1 MTKLEEIEVQ
11 NIKLQKQIDLLT
23 TLLTQIS
30 ASHNELVK
38 NAKSQATVTLDCN
51 KRLGHLESFMT
62 ALQEEVMPEPD
73 NKIIN

>member
-30 ASHNELVK
+30 ASHNEIVK
-38 NAKSQATVTLDCN
+38 NVKSQATVTLHNN
-51 KRLGHLESFMT
+51 KRLDTIESFMT

-73 NKIIN
+73 KIIH